1 MNSPHQRFPQQP
13 FQPMHNDPIDPARH
27 PFRPI
32 NRAHQDFDHQR
43 LQSMHQTYQAHRHQ
57 AHEGYQAQPQA
68 HQPHQA
74 GYQAQ
79 PQAHQPHQAQFH
91 QGLQPLDPMFQDP
104 SSQRF
109 EHDYGG
115 FSQPNNH
122 QAIPQD
128 QSNPNQLHQA
138 FNLNQ
143 IEPRSQQLSHLS
155 HSPQIVHNLNS
166 SNQTLSQ
173 PKPSQSVPA
182 VSESQHTKSKTKKK
196 SDAAAK
202 DSTDSTRNVLN
213 GFLPKTLYND
223 VLDLDVEGLTAEELM
238 DRKSLD
244 QLRISA
250 EQVGKRILSED
261 DEIHFRNLQN
271 QMTKVL
277 AINCLGRGVRL
288 SAVKANLGR
297 KQPFRELTRWHAF
310 TQAPENRAIYREHGG
325 VKSGVAAKILKSE
338 YDRLTEEEKN
348 EYKPKTK
355 LEIIIDQGEEDEP
368 IDNNAGVP
376 SQSGN
381 GADQGI
387 DSAIPM
393 RKKSRSF
400 VEDQGV
406 VINWLK
412 NVNSTMHRLAV
423 TYHLEGFVVLVSTHV
438 AHGSLQLIRATPG
451 ALRWHDAAK
460 RVNPQDNCVTNL
472 QSFILGQKVGLVS
485 QDSSEKD
492 QSEKSQARHLLADR
506 LAEISNERYKKWPWR
521 NCVGTL
527 KSWGYEVSLLPN
539 ACSRIEWITC
549 QKGSNALTNSQARL
563 ILKDLHMDLIQLSKL
578 TNPSESTDSAPLKK
592 RVRLSSDVEEE
603 EEE

>member
-1 MNSPHQRFPQQP
+1 MNSPHEGFPQHP
-13 FQPMHNDPIDPARH
+13 FQPMHNDPIEPARR

-32 NRAHQDFDHQR
+32 DRAHQDFDHQR
-43 LQSMHQTYQAHRHQ
+43 LQTMHQTYQAHRHQ

-68 HQPHQA
+68 HQLHQA
-74 GYQAQ
+74 DYQAQ
-79 PQAHQPHQAQFH
+79 SQAHHRIK
-91 QGLQPLDPMFQDP
+91 
-104 SSQRF
+104 QRF
-109 EHDYGG
+109 ELDYGG

-128 QSNPNQLHQA
+128 QSHPNRLHQA

-143 IEPRSQQLSHLS
+143 IGPRSQQLSHLS

-166 SNQTLSQ
+166 SNQTLSE
-173 PKPSQSVPA
+173 PAPSQSVPA
-182 VSESQHTKSKTKKK
+182 VSESQPTKSKTKKK
-196 SDAAAK
+196 SAAAAAK
-202 DSTDSTRNVLN
+202 DSTESTRNVLD
-213 GFLPKTLYND
+213 GFLPKTLFND
-223 VLDLDVEGLTAEELM
+223 VLDLDVEGLSAEELM

-288 SAVKANLGR
+288 SAVEANLGR
-297 KQPFRELTRWHAF
+297 KQPFQELTRWHAF

-506 LAEISNERYKKWPWR
+506 LAKISNERYKKWPWR

-578 TNPSESTDSAPLKK
+578 TNPSGDTDSAPLQK
-592 RVRLSSDVEEE
+592 RIRLSSDVEEE
-603 EEE
+603 EE